1 MVNGLFLGGMQEGIS
16 ERRQFDQ
23 TKKIQDK
30 ADARADA
37 QLRLNQQQ
45 QAHAEQVDLNTRANK
60 TFNDLIGTIEET
72 AKTLRAA
79 GRSQAEIE
87 DAVMPLA
94 ERTHQ
99 FASKFGQD
107 PDLVASRISS
117 IIGRPAEPQ
126 TDLGKLEADRRA
138 GYIDESTYRAKLDA
152 IGKGDGTTVNIVNA
166 GEKSFSTELNK
177 SLAQE
182 FTERRKS
189 ALDAVASM
197 KSNDEALALLN
208 RGVITGSGAEYVL
221 QLGKAL
227 QSIGVNLAP
236 DAIANSEAFV
246 ATRAQEVGRIIK
258 LFGAGTSLS
267 DADREFATKAAA
279 GQITLT
285 EPSIRRIL
293 DINAR
298 ASRSIVKAYNND
310 VAQID
315 PSITPW
321 NLNLPEAPT
330 REETPIR
337 KSIGGVTYEKR
348 DGTWYTVGGADGK
361 SN

>member
-1 MVNGLFLGGMQEGIS
+1 MVDGIILGGMQEGMS
-16 ERRQFDQ
+16 ERRRFEKNKRIHDR
-23 TKKIQDK
+23 

-37 QLRLNQQQ
+37 QLKLDAQK

-60 TFNDLIGTIEET
+60 AFAELMGTIEET
-72 AKTLRAA
+72 AKSLRAA
-79 GRSQAEIE
+79 GRTQAEIE
-87 DAVMPLA
+87 VAVMPLA

-99 FASKFGQD
+99 FAARFGQD
-107 PDLVASRISS
+107 PDLVAARIASV
-117 IIGRPAEPQ
+117 IGRPAEPQ
-126 TDLGKLEADRRA
+126 TDLAKLETDRRN
-138 GYIDESTYRAKLDA
+138 GFVDEATYRAKLDA
-152 IGKGDGTTVNIVNA
+152 LSKGDGTTVNIVNA

-208 RGVITGSGAEYVL
+208 KGVITGAGAEYIL

-227 QSIGVNLAP
+227 QSMGVNFAS
-236 DAIANSEAFV
+236 DAIANTEAFV

-258 LFGAGTSLS
+258 LFGAGTGLS

-285 EPSIRRIL
+285 ETSIRRIL
-293 DINAR
+293 EINSR
-298 ASRSIVKAYNND
+298 ASRNIVKAYNLD
-310 VAQID
+310 LAQID
-315 PSITPW
+315 PAIVPW
-321 NLNLPEAPT
+321 DLRLPEAPT
-330 REETPIR
+330 REEAPIR
-337 KSIGGVTYEKR
+337 KTIGGKTYERR
-348 DGTWYTVGGADGK
+348 DGVWYSVGGGRGA